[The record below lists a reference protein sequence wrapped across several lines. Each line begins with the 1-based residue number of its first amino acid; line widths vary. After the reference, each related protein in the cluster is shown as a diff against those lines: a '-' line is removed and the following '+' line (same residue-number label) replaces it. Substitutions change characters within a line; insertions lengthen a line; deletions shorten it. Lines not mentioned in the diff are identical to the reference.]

1 MVAAEVALQEAA
13 LPPTRVAAVPT
24 GLPREESTTHIR
36 EATIWA
42 TRMRRI

>member
-1 MVAAEVALQEAA
+1 MAEVALQEAA
-13 LPPTRVAAVPT
+13 PPTQVAVVPT

>member
-1 MVAAEVALQEAA
+1 VVAVEVALLEAA
-13 LPPTRVAAVPT
+13 LSPTQVAAVPT
-24 GLPREESTTHIR
+24 DLPREESTTHIR